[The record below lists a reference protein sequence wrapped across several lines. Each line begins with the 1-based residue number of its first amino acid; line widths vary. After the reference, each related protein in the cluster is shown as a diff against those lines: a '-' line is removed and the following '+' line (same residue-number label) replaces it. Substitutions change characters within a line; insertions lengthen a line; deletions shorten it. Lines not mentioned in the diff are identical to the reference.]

1 MAKKEKSAKSPTL
14 TTESLKKYILNLE
27 ETGGAV
33 DRLQKSL
40 KEVSGVFQEV
50 DKRLSATN
58 ATVKIFAGLTRVLGS
73 LPQQLAEINVELRKS
88 TGFNEEYRKS
98 ISKTRESILDLGAET
113 SKYGVTNKENLQTLS
128 ELAKENVKLLPIF
141 EKNTSGL
148 VRFSA
153 RMKAFGVDTKTSAE
167 LIGTLTSNLDMT
179 QGQLDKT
186 RRSLVSFANQTGQS
200 IEKVV
205 RDYSSSIKSFM
216 DFLSPQEMN
225 RSFMQFQ
232 VMARRMGTEAN
243 TLYGLATKFDTIE
256 GAQQLGSR
264 LNQTFSALGIEFN
277 ALAIQ
282 EMSPK
287 QRIDYIAGKTRE
299 ALKRARSMG
308 GREGRLIMRSLADSG
323 LGDFSQIR
331 ALGAEGGM
339 RRASAFEMGGGM
351 VRPMTADREAAL
363 ARESNFEN
371 LEKALAEQ
379 RANSLLRQTR
389 IYEILTE
396 KGGLIDDL
404 AGVVIRYESAV
415 SGLKFAA
422 AKAAL
427 ESKAAR
433 LIGDGTIKAIDALL
447 LKTKVGPEMAKAFE
461 KAGAPIG
468 GGESTMADVLK
479 KLDKKLENLDSEQIK
494 KLLKASG
501 LAAAEG
507 MQAGTIGAF
516 TSEEAQTLKG
526 LAKYLRNQQ
535 KSKAL
540 NGASAT
546 GG

>member
-1 MAKKEKSAKSPTL
+1 MADKKIDLKALNTLKDLGLIAKDTDGSLLKMRKS
-14 TTESLKKYILNLE
+14 LE
-27 ETGGAV
+27 EVNGLVQSLDANFSST
-33 DRLQKSL
+33 RLTITAFDAAAK
-40 KEVSGVFQEV
+40 VIG
-50 DKRLSATN
+50 T
-58 ATVKIFAGLTRVLGS
+58 
-73 LPQQLAEINVELRKS
+73 LPAQLAEFTEELRKS

-113 SKYGVTNKENLQTLS
+113 SKYGITNKENLQTLS
-128 ELAKENVKLLPIF
+128 ELAKENVRLLPIF
-141 EKNTSGL
+141 EKNAAGL

-287 QRIDYIAGKTRE
+287 QRIDYIASKTRE

-323 LGDFSQIR
+323 LGDLSQIR

-351 VRPMTADREAAL
+351 VRPMTAAREADL
-363 ARESNFEN
+363 ARTSNFEN
-371 LEKALAEQ
+371 VARAEAEERSKVLMRSTQ
-379 RANSLLRQTR
+379 IFERLN
-389 IYEILTE
+389 
-396 KGGLIDDL
+396 KPGGVIDDL
-404 AGVVIRYESAV
+404 SGAVLKLEESLKPVKDTLAIAALKEGEKRFGDAAKVALNALEGAVKIGPELANMLRKANVQGVTAQTTFLEVANKMKSVIDGLTEQQKKKAGEGAAIAT
-415 SGLKFAA
+415 GTGMAGGTAA
-422 AKAAL
+422 ALTSAETQAL
-427 ESKAAR
+427 KS
-433 LIGDGTIKAIDALL
+433 
-447 LKTKVGPEMAKAFE
+447 V
-461 KAGAPIG
+461 
-468 GGESTMADVLK
+468 
-479 KLDKKLENLDSEQIK
+479 
-494 KLLKASG
+494 
-501 LAAAEG
+501 
-507 MQAGTIGAF
+507 
-516 TSEEAQTLKG
+516 
-526 LAKYLRNQQ
+526 AKYIINQQ
-535 KSKAL
+535 KSKTL
-540 NGASAT
+540 SGASAT
-546 GG
+546 EPD